1 MRVTCEVIAKP
12 LPLRSC
18 EAHDPTETIRSGRD
32 ARPVR
37 PHRFMGFSCQH
48 GRAGARPSPC
58 STAEFRV
65 DKTKARIS
73 PRLRQETF
81 PLAGDAGFRPVTQAF
96 ALAEAYFIIIESAAA
111 RD

>member
-32 ARPVR
+32 ARP
-37 PHRFMGFSCQH
+37 
-48 GRAGARPSPC
+48 ARPSPC